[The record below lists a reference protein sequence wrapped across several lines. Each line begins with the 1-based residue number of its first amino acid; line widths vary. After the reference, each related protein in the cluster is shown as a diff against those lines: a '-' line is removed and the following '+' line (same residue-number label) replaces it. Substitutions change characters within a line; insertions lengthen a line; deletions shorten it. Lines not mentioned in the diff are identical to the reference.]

1 MIDTPLDFDWAG
13 AGDATVALC
22 TLVTEFHSHYVVR
35 ADHAGSLVFELSVT
49 QGCEHG
55 GKLADEG
62 LELHT
67 LATLDQ
73 TLNGHTG
80 PRWVLSFRHF
90 VLPRGKKKRG
100 LDPLRCRM
108 G

>member
-1 MIDTPLDFDWAG
+1 MRT
-13 AGDATVALC
+13 
-22 TLVTEFHSHYVVR
+22 
-35 ADHAGSLVFELSVT
+35 DHAGGLVFELAVT
-49 QGCEHG
+49 QRRKRG

-73 TLNGHTG
+73 TFDGHTG

-100 LDPLRCRM
+100 LDTFRCV
-108 G
+108 GWGNKNKNVTPILEKLPYLQLVFCGATSKLEV